1 MSLEVSRSYL
11 YNVKNRILSLVLLAL
26 TISVWSCSSEK
37 KSIDSQVVFEAVAL
51 DIDTAF
57 IQGDTLF
64 TRVSYSGG
72 CGDHTFAI
80 EPNGPMLKSLPPK
93 QPMRIVHRSD
103 GDPCRA
109 MIIEE
114 LKYDISEYRGT
125 PRGTTFILLENWKP
139 TLSYSY

>member
-1 MSLEVSRSYL
+1 MNYAVSKVYL
-11 YNVKNRILSLVLLAL
+11 YCVKNPWIYIAFIAITL
-26 TISVWSCSSEK
+26 SVWSCKTAEK
-37 KSIDSQVVFEAVAL
+37 QAVLTEASFN
-51 DIDTAF
+51 IDTAYT
-57 IQGDTLF
+57 QGDTLF
-64 TRVSYSGG
+64 ALVSYSGG

-114 LKYDISEYRGT
+114 LKYDISKFRGT

>member
-1 MSLEVSRSYL
+1 M
-11 YNVKNRILSLVLLAL
+11 KNPWIYIAFIAITL
-26 TISVWSCSSEK
+26 SVWSCKTVEK
-37 KSIDSQVVFEAVAL
+37 QAVFTEASFN
-51 DIDTAF
+51 IDTAYT
-57 IQGDTLF
+57 QGDTLF
-64 TRVSYSGG
+64 ARVSYSGG
-72 CGDHTFAI
+72 CGDHTFSI
-80 EPNGPMLKSLPPK
+80 EPNGPMHKSLPPK

-114 LKYDISEYRGT
+114 LKYDISEFRGT